1 MTFQRIL
8 QAQEILLNKIF
19 GMCDN
24 TQALLQHVNQ
34 VRRDPR
40 LLRFALTVD
49 NILKM
54 VALYHRVTSG
64 VPVVIMGESGCG
76 KSAVV
81 CFLAKFLRL
90 RVFTLDVHGGL
101 EEEDILKFMDEAI
114 AAAFGQPNEIVW
126 TFLDEINTASC
137 VGLFR
142 ELICDRTMQ
151 GTPLPENLKVFA
163 ACNPYRLKQKWHE
176 TGGFQA
182 TDAGTGEQ
190 QIAPLTDL
198 VYAVYPLPA
207 SLIACAWDFGMLST
221 AEEERYVN
229 AILKSLPYGSSE
241 PRPMRKLMAIAVLTC
256 HKFMRKWDVA
266 FFVSLCL
273 CYWFRLS
280 SEHRSKLLETIE
292 WEFGRAWT
300 AEKLWLD
307 DGRWRLKEAVE
318 AYWPN
323 LPEGWYKA
331 SFIEELIQEEM
342 THMINALLPL
352 PPGVAPNGALR
363 ENLFVMILCIDA
375 RLPLVLVGK
384 PGSSKSL
391 AMQIIRD
398 KFHRETKP
406 SKLSHYP
413 DIAVFPYQCSK
424 HSHAKDIEG
433 RFEDARKYE
442 QDPQEDRRGVVFLDE
457 VGLAERSPNL
467 PLKVGIDLPTTEKVS
482 FVGLSNWA
490 LDAAPPGT
498 IGELRSTAEAILG
511 GAGVLVEELDRFC
524 SAFMEV
530 CVRLE
535 EAAANTREPFALAG
549 FANFVG
555 LRDFYAFIKLL
566 DRVCCRDRSLEG
578 VLSPQLFISA
588 VQRSFGGL
596 PDHLAEAPRLYQ
608 PLTRAV
614 VLEPFYRH
622 CLGIGTSVQRVAVAQ
637 LLQAN
642 LADLAVPDRAQVG
655 ARHLMVFGPSAAT
668 AAQLLEE
675 ELETMASGRHV
686 AVVVGSSFPRD
697 RSVGAIYQ
705 NIARIKQAMETGGC
719 VMLVHAEDIYEALY
733 DMLNQFYTR
742 ALGRTLCRLAIGAES
757 RQCDVHPAFRCIVVA
772 DAEKAIA

>member
-101 EEEDILKFMDEAI
+101 EEEDILKFMDEAETV
-114 AAAFGQPNEIVW
+114 FHDVSSVLLW

-331 SFIEELIQEEM
+331 SFIEELIQEETEM

-363 ENLFVMILCIDA
+363 EKLGWRSLDNLGNLFVMILCIDA

-391 AMQIIRD
+391 AM
-398 KFHRETKP
+398 
-406 SKLSHYP
+406 
-413 DIAVFPYQCSK
+413 
-424 HSHAKDIEG
+424 
-433 RFEDARKYE
+433 

-675 ELETMASGRHV
+675 ELEMMASGRHV